1 MSRVVKAFSRPPK
14 AATRRENSPTPSVG
28 VPLNIMCSSMWA
40 IPEVPSTSSIEPT
53 LTHSMLTAVGARGSG
68 FTITVSPL
76 DSVNWCAWGAAA
88 GAVTAGVAG
97 WLWASAAVLVAR
109 AASRLRRG

>member
-1 MSRVVKAFSRPPK
+1 M
-14 AATRRENSPTPSVG
+14 
-28 VPLNIMCSSMWA
+28 
-40 IPEVPSTSSIEPT
+40 PEVPSTSSIEPT

-68 FTITVSPL
+68 LTITVSPL
-76 DSVNWCAWGAAA
+76 DSVNWWAGGTATGAAA
-88 GAVTAGVAG
+88 VVVTAGVAG